1 MQPRLLDAI
10 LTTVKG
16 VHDRLAARIEALERR
31 GEPVPVPGRDGRDGA
46 PGPTGPPGPPGTSV
60 DVAPLLDRI
69 VALTRDHELL
79 LREVDALRAQVAT
92 LSLPAAPSVPD
103 DLVQRLVALE
113 HRAPLPGPPG
123 RDGLNGKDGERGLDG
138 APGRDGKDG
147 APGPA
152 GQDGERGTD
161 GKDGAPGRDGRDGK
175 DGRDG
180 VDGVGFDDLDAE
192 LDLDAK
198 RLILRAI
205 RDGRL
210 KEWAWFLPFTRY
222 RGVFEAG
229 QTYLAADQVTHAGSM
244 WIATAETT
252 QRPDEFGDGAR
263 TWVLSAKRGRDGKAG
278 PVGPAGK
285 DGKDGRPGKDLT
297 QLGPDGS
304 KW

>member
-1 MQPRLLDAI
+1 
-10 LTTVKG
+10 
-16 VHDRLAARIEALERR
+16 
-31 GEPVPVPGRDGRDGA
+31 
-46 PGPTGPPGPPGTSV
+46 
-60 DVAPLLDRI
+60 
-69 VALTRDHELL
+69 
-79 LREVDALRAQVAT
+79 
-92 LSLPAAPSVPD
+92 
-103 DLVQRLVALE
+103 
-113 HRAPLPGPPG
+113 
-123 RDGLNGKDGERGLDG
+123 
-138 APGRDGKDG
+138 
-147 APGPA
+147 
-152 GQDGERGTD
+152 
-161 GKDGAPGRDGRDGK
+161 
-175 DGRDG
+175 